1 MADYRVS
8 DTHLTAV
15 ANAIRQR
22 GGTQAL
28 LPFPQG
34 FVSAVQQL
42 PAGGVSTADATAA
55 AEDILSGKTAYAG
68 GEKLTGTMANRGA
81 VNETLSTKAQTVAI
95 PAGFHNGS
103 GTVCIA
109 PTEQDKLIPANI
121 RGGVTVL
128 GVQGNNSVTD
138 TADATAAANDIRSGK
153 TAYVCGAKVTGTL
166 NVGTA
171 AAPPYVEYTLD
182 ANGKIVAAKLVGF
195 TRIPQYMFY
204 GAPDLISLDL
214 TACPNLTEIGPYA
227 FSGCTNL
234 ELNALPAGLTKIDNY
249 AFRDCKKLQ
258 IDILPAGLTQIG
270 GSAFTGCTGLV
281 NLEIPCAL
289 IGTGTKPFSGCT
301 GLRKVW
307 IRSACETITAA
318 AANNAPFT
326 NCSTALELYAE
337 ATAAPAGWGAYYNR
351 VGNNGTSTAT
361 VTFSQATRPW

>member
-1 MADYRVS
+1 MALKAVDESALTRVADALRARLS
-8 DTHLTAV
+8 S
-15 ANAIRQR
+15 NA
-22 GGTQAL
+22 TL
-28 LPFPQG
+28 LFPDG
-34 FVSAVQQL
+34 FVTALQQM
-42 PAGGVSTADATAA
+42 PTVSGSTADATATA
-55 AEDILSGKTAYAG
+55 ADILSGKTAYAVG
-68 GEKLTGTMANRGA
+68 VKLTGTMANRGA

-121 RGGVTVL
+121 RSGVTIL
-128 GVQGNNSVTD
+128 GVQGDGNVVD
-138 TADATAAANDIRSGK
+138 TADATATAGDIRTGK
-153 TAYVCGAKVTGTL
+153 TAYVGGEKITGIMPNT
-166 NVGTA
+166 VVA
-171 AAPPYVEYTLD
+171 PYVEYTLD
-182 ANGKIVAAKLVGF
+182 VNGKIVAAKLVGF

-204 GAPDLISLDL
+204 GAPDLISIDL

-234 ELNALPAGLTKIDNY
+234 ELSALPAGLTKIDNY

-281 NLEIPCAL
+281 NLEIPCAT

-318 AANNAPFT
+318 AANSAPFI
-326 NCSTALELYAE
+326 NCSTALEIYAE
-337 ATAAPAGWGAYYNR
+337 PAEAPSGWDTYYNR
-351 VGNNGTSTAT
+351 TGNNGTSTAA
-361 VTFSQATRPW
+361 VTFGCTTKPW